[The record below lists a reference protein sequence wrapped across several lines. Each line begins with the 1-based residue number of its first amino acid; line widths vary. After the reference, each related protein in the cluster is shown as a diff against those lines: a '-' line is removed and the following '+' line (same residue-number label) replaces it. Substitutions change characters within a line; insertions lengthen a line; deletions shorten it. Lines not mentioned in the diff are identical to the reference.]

1 MHMRKQKWERR
12 HVEGSINSSTEVRMR
27 NEDIKE
33 DEFKKEKT
41 KGTRKASKLQLLFLF
56 GFFWGGGNFRAS
68 PVAYGSFQARG

>member
-27 NEDIKE
+27 NEDIEE

-56 GFFWGGGNFRAS
+56 GFFGGGEF
-68 PVAYGSFQARG
+68 